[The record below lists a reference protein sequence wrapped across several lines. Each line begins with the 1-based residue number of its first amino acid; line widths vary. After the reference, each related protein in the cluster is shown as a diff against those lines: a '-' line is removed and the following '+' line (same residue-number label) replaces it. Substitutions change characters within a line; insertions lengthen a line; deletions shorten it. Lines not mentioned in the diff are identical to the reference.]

1 MEYNMPYQ
9 HSIII
14 GNYNDFN
21 FFPSILLDFKENKYF
36 EMYFQSFII
45 DGYDETM
52 KAINTKNYLMFKIY
66 DNSKEIAYAYFQ
78 KKMYTRMR
86 HFFRR
91 AIVECDLSNT
101 KELVTFDEYLK
112 ESLPDLHSKLSDTV
126 VLRKNIPIHYLR
138 YWSTHNHY
146 IAAFHPI
153 GVIMS
158 WLRYFK
164 KIRMFFLI
172 ICH

>member
-1 MEYNMPYQ
+1 MPYQ

-66 DNSKEIAYAYFQ
+66 ILLSLNNFNLYILSSKSINQ
-78 KKMYTRMR
+78 
-86 HFFRR
+86 
-91 AIVECDLSNT
+91 
-101 KELVTFDEYLK
+101 
-112 ESLPDLHSKLSDTV
+112 KLS
-126 VLRKNIPIHYLR
+126 
-138 YWSTHNHY
+138 Y
-146 IAAFHPI
+146 IT
-153 GVIMS
+153 S
-158 WLRYFK
+158 K
-164 KIRMFFLI
+164 
-172 ICH
+172 

>member
-66 DNSKEIAYAYFQ
+66 DNSKEIAYAYNLDIYNFQ
-78 KKMYTRMR
+78 FI
-86 HFFRR
+86 FF
-91 AIVECDLSNT
+91 IIFISFL
-101 KELVTFDEYLK
+101 
-112 ESLPDLHSKLSDTV
+112 
-126 VLRKNIPIHYLR
+126 
-138 YWSTHNHY
+138 
-146 IAAFHPI
+146 
-153 GVIMS
+153 
-158 WLRYFK
+158 
-164 KIRMFFLI
+164 FLI
-172 ICH
+172 IKILFFI